1 MVGKKYE
8 HMGIARDGAKMV
20 HAVANAQVPKFT
32 IIVGSGF
39 HRQALGE
46 NSILSSWEQLLSSLT
61 SKKISPN
68 YILEFENILI
78 QQSNKED
85 FYKSKQASQIEATEL
100 NHLVEKLK
108 TEQNWVI
115 SQPQR
120 FIYPNI
126 FNPSKVSDI
135 ISLNLDT
142 TAEQLCRFYLN
153 SNANNKWKNVSSF
166 NTLTSRLEKSK
177 SFITSNT
184 SYREVNNKN
193 GESIRF
199 WYPHGCIEK
208 PKHIV
213 LGISK
218 YATLISKTQQIQ
230 SHYKAREVLHLKNET
245 IDFDSIDLT
254 WFSQILN
261 KPVLILGASMSEME
275 WAMWTAFVYRKR
287 NFVKSDNIKYEM
299 PIFHMMCPEDSIDD
313 SKHKWFQPLFK
324 GLTFDEQWK
333 ELQKLFQQ
341 KT

>member
-1 MVGKKYE
+1 MCINHKFQELYQDPL
-8 HMGIARDGAKMV
+8 I
-20 HAVANAQVPKFT
+20 KFT
-32 IIVGSGF
+32 IIIGSGF

-61 SKKISPN
+61 SKKISSN

-85 FYKSKQASQIEATEL
+85 FYKSKKASQIETTEL

-108 TEQNWVI
+108 NEQNWVI

-120 FIYPNI
+120 FTYPNI

-142 TAEQLCRFYLN
+142 TAEQLCRFNLN
-153 SNANNKWKNVSSF
+153 TNANSKWKNVSSF
-166 NTLTSRLEKSK
+166 NTVTKRLEKSK

-230 SHYKAREVLHLKNET
+230 SHYKAREVLQLKNET

-287 NFVKSDNIKYEM
+287 NFVKSVKNKYEM
-299 PIFHMMCPEDSIDD
+299 PIFHMMSAEDSNEK
-313 SKHKWFQPLFK
+313 SKHEWFQPLFT
-324 GLTFDEQWK
+324 GLTFDKQWK